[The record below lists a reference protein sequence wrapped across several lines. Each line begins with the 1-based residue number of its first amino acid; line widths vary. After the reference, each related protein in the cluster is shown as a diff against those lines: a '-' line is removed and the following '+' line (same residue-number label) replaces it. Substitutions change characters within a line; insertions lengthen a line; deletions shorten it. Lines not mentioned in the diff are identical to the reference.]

1 MSEATN
7 TATLTRIPVDKS
19 RSPSELIQDTQS
31 AIDYSMNSFSQD
43 AGMMADRSMLTDD
56 PELNRA
62 PANRPLKEMGTKS
75 HAAALQDTTETTESE
90 PSAFVEAMTATDN
103 QEPTVVAQAPVVTKK
118 ETQKEFNIRMLR
130 EQKEAA
136 ERRAQDAE
144 NALKQRQQWE
154 AQQQYKQPN
163 YNQHQ
168 QQTNDEIT
176 IADEE
181 LIDGRQ
187 LKKILAQAEQ
197 RNNERIQR
205 ISQEAAAMAAAT
217 RLKTQFTDF
226 DRVVST
232 DAIKDLATIYPEEY
246 QAALATKD
254 VYAAGKT
261 MYNMIKNFGILDMH
275 DAPVVQQKQNTYQDQ
290 DRRIQNNLA
299 RPRTAA
305 KVGMQADGSTLGQLG
320 DYSRRVLTEADKER
334 VRDRLKNARMY
345 SN

>member
-1 MSEATN
+1 MS
-7 TATLTRIPVDKS
+7 RIPVDKS

-31 AIDYSMNSFSQD
+31 AIDYTINQFAGANHSFSQD
-43 AGMMADRSMLTDD
+43 AGMMADRSMMSDD

-62 PANRPLKEMGTKS
+62 PANRPLKEMGSKS
-75 HAAALQDTTETTESE
+75 HAAALQDTTDTTESE
-90 PSAFVEAMTATDN
+90 PSAFVEAITATDN

-136 ERRAQDAE
+136 ERRALDAE

-163 YNQHQ
+163 YNQYQ

-187 LKKILAQAEQ
+187 LKKILAQAQQ
-197 RNNERIQR
+197 RNNEQIQR
-205 ISQEAAAMAAAT
+205 LAEEAAANAAST
-217 RLKTQFTDF
+217 RLKTQFADF
-226 DRVVST
+226 DRIVNEQ
-232 DAIKDLATIYPEEY
+232 ALKDLATIYPEEY
-246 QAALATKD
+246 RAALATKD

-261 MYNMIKNFGILDMH
+261 MYNMIKNFGILDMYEQ
-275 DAPVVQQKQNTYQDQ
+275 PVAQQRQQVNYQDQ

-334 VRDRLKNARMY
+334 VRDRLKNARMF